1 MKKFMAF
8 LFAFTFLGAL
18 PIFAHH
24 SIALQFD
31 MTQEVEIEGTVVG
44 MEWRNPHAWLQVEVT
59 ADNGDSEIWQVE
71 FGAANSLYRRGWT
84 QGDLPVGAE
93 VSVHGLPARDG
104 SNTIGAEDV
113 TLADG
118 RTLFAGSRQ

>member
-31 MTQEVEIEGTVVG
+31 MTQEVEIEGTVVS

-59 ADNGDSEIWQVE
+59 ADNGDSEICRL
-71 FGAANSLYRRGWT
+71 SLVL
-84 QGDLPVGAE
+84 Q
-93 VSVHGLPARDG
+93 
-104 SNTIGAEDV
+104 
-113 TLADG
+113 TLYIV
-118 RTLFAGSRQ
+118 AGGPKVIYLWALK